1 MAGRKGVFQTFHTR
15 LENSAV
21 GIGST
26 GCARW
31 HGSRPSEIF
40 TRSQV
45 CCSRNM
51 YSETQVS
58 AARADHRPNPKTG
71 PVHLQHITSSYWH
84 SAVTFSWPFR
94 PGLGTSRQ
102 AFAEAIPLRCW
113 NLFDGFRQVRA
124 GVPEFRDALSRNSPQ
139 PGTLTGTRGPVFQ
152 SASDAQRHALQPRP
166 GRDRRDRLPQHTERK
181 RACVCSVVQRTS
193 GRQQARC

>member
-1 MAGRKGVFQTFHTR
+1 MSQSFFDARVLGSQVPGLPVRSGRSLLEDLGSSWPQGSFHSR

-31 HGSRPSEIF
+31 HGSGPGEIF
-40 TRSQV
+40 TRAQV

-51 YSETQVS
+51 YSETKVS

-71 PVHLQHITSSYWH
+71 PVH
-84 SAVTFSWPFR
+84 
-94 PGLGTSRQ
+94 LGTSRQ

-113 NLFDGFRQVRA
+113 NLFDGFRQVRPR
-124 GVPEFRDALSRNSPQ
+124 VPL
-139 PGTLTGTRGPVFQ
+139 FQ
-152 SASDAQRHALQPRP
+152 SASDAQRHALQPGQNNTYCHQKEEEDP
-166 GRDRRDRLPQHTERK
+166 SYEEDEQRLQPDPRV
-181 RACVCSVVQRTS
+181 RL
-193 GRQQARC
+193 